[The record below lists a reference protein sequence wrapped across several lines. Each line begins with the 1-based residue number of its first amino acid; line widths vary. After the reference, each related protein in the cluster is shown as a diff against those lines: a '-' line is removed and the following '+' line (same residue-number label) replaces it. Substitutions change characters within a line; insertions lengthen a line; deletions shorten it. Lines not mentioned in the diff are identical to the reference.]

1 MTTDIKKTNANAKD
15 TLIIAFIG
23 GPGVGKTTAAFG
35 TAYEFKKRSLS
46 VEYVEEF
53 CNYLF
58 YTEQLMKNLNNQA
71 YIASQQYQKYFD
83 LLGKVDYI
91 ITDTGL
97 EICALHA
104 RQEDKVAEDLVW
116 YLRSRLNQFTILI
129 ERDTDKVKYETESR
143 VENEEE
149 SKSFGQKLE
158 DILRENG
165 CQYVKVVGTDEA
177 IKVALEKM
185 EECEKNKM

>member
-1 MTTDIKKTNANAKD
+1 MTTDIKKTNANKKE

-23 GPGVGKTTAAFG
+23 GPGVGKTTAALG
-35 TAYEFKKRSLS
+35 AAYEFKKRSLS

-53 CNYLF
+53 CNHLF
-58 YTEQLMKNLNNQA
+58 YTDQLMKNLNNQA
-71 YIASQQYQKYFD
+71 YIASQQYQRYFD

-104 RQEDKVAEDLVW
+104 RKEDKVAEELVW
-116 YLRSRLNQFTILI
+116 YLRGRLNQFTILV
-129 ERDTDKVKYETESR
+129 ERDEKKVKYETDSR
-143 VENEEE
+143 VENEDE

-158 DILRENG
+158 DVLKENG

-177 IKVALEKM
+177 ISVALRVM
-185 EECEKNKM
+185 EECERNKR